1 MKEKQV
7 RGKPQ
12 QEQHMIN
19 DRIRAPKLQVITD
32 SGENLGVI
40 DRFKALAIAKESS
53 LDLVLLSDS
62 GAEGVP
68 VAKIMD
74 FGKLLYEKKKKKNEA
89 KKHQKVIQIKE
100 IKFRP
105 KIGDHDLLTKMNQAI
120 QFLEEGKRV
129 KCTIAF
135 RGRENITKDE
145 RGEEFFKKIDEMLA
159 SRGFSDNLVTE
170 QDAKIGQI
178 WSRIYYI
185 KGL

>member
-1 MKEKQV
+1 MKDKQV

-40 DRFKALAIAKESS
+40 DRFKALTLAREAL
-53 LDLVLLSDS
+53 LDLVLLSES
-62 GAEGVP
+62 GSEGVP

-105 KIGDHDLLTKMNQAI
+105 KIGDHDLQTKINQAI

-145 RGEEFFKKIDEMLA
+145 RGEEFFQKIDQMLA
-159 SRGFSDNLVTE
+159 SRGFSDNLITE

>member
-1 MKEKQV
+1 M

-32 SGENLGVI
+32 NGENLGVI
-40 DRFKALAIAKESS
+40 DRFKALALAKEAS
-53 LDLVLLSDS
+53 LDLVLLSES
-62 GAEGVP
+62 GSEGAP

-74 FGKLLYEKKKKKNEA
+74 FGKLLYERKKKKNEA

-105 KIGDHDLLTKMNQAI
+105 KIGDHDFQTKINQAV
-120 QFLEEGKRV
+120 QFLQEGKRV

-145 RGEEFFKKIDEMLA
+145 KGEEFFQKIDSVLA
-159 SRGFSDNLVTE
+159 AKGFVDNLITE
-170 QDAKIGQI
+170 QDAKTGQI
-178 WSRIYYI
+178 WSRIYYV

>member
-1 MKEKQV
+1 MKDKQV

-12 QEQHMIN
+12 QEQYMIN

-32 SGENLGVI
+32 FGENLGII
-40 DRFKALAIAKESS
+40 DRFKALSLAKEAS

-74 FGKLLYEKKKKKNEA
+74 FGKLLYERKKKKNEA

-105 KIGDHDLLTKMNQAI
+105 KIGEHDFQTKINQAV
-120 QFLEEGKRV
+120 QFLQDGKRV

-145 RGEEFFKKIDEMLA
+145 RGEEFFQKVDTILA
-159 SRGFSDNLVTE
+159 SRGFSDSLMTE